1 MNPNFSPLSNRPFA
15 KQPATS
21 PVARPMKIN
30 QTQTQ
35 TLGWAPWLSSEW
47 EWLFSL
53 ECRTCMFSREW
64 QKKQIPPWAPPVSL
78 QREFKWKKAGSSV
91 CLSRREKPPCSLPS
105 PGSAYDTRQLS
116 TALPRAPSAWEGC
129 EVNEAKLAVSHHP
142 RGKASSERS
151 KCFTEPPPATGGK
164 TRRSSQPLPMRERLF
179 LLFSVWDKQPRCLCM
194 CF

>member
-35 TLGWAPWLSSEW
+35 TLGWAPRFSSEW

-78 QREFKWKKAGSSV
+78 QREFKWKRAWLISLSVQERKAPTLTAFTRICLWHTSALHRSPKSSVSLERLWSKWGKAG
-91 CLSRREKPPCSLPS
+91 CLPS
-105 PGSAYDTRQLS
+105 STRQSKFRKKQVLHWAATSNRWEDQALKPTFTNAGKALS
-116 TALPRAPSAWEGC
+116 T
-129 EVNEAKLAVSHHP
+129 
-142 RGKASSERS
+142 
-151 KCFTEPPPATGGK
+151 
-164 TRRSSQPLPMRERLF
+164 
-179 LLFSVWDKQPRCLCM
+179 LLCLG
-194 CF
+194 